1 MTMPDKDAAPATA
14 KAADPVKQEIAR
26 TLGRLLWD
34 REFKKANPDATSEA
48 RQAAWQAARG
58 EYVKA
63 ARQIA
68 GRLERAGFVITTS
81 AEK

>member
-1 MTMPDKDAAPATA
+1 MPNKDAAAGSARTV
-14 KAADPVKQEIAR
+14 DPVKQEIAR

-34 REFKKANPDATSEA
+34 RDFKKSNPDATAES

-63 ARQIA
+63 ARQVA
-68 GRLERAGFVITTS
+68 GRLERAGFIITPS